1 MDVPADSGNVEN
13 FYIVVIA
20 LLMLSF
26 KINYAELSYSAAI
39 MHHLF
44 VEQYNAECIVGSLI
58 EDAVIHCLYD
68 GHKNIS
74 I

>member
-1 MDVPADSGNVEN
+1 MEN

-20 LLMLSF
+20 LLVLSF
-26 KINYAELSYSAAI
+26 KMNYAELSYSATV
-39 MHHLF
+39 MHNLY

-58 EDAVIHCLYD
+58 EEAIIHCLYA